1 VFGFGPSEFIGV
13 APEDI
18 DRNSKIQKLNLP
30 SKAVWISAG
39 YHHSLA
45 VTGMRPLSFL
55 FPFTRNTE
63 MRMKIKEKSSRLGQI
78 LREAYKHLKLAVH

>member
-18 DRNSKIQKLNLP
+18 DRDSKIQKVSLP

-45 VTGMRPLSFL
+45 VTGMRPFPSLSQD
-55 FPFTRNTE
+55 T
-63 MRMKIKEKSSRLGQI
+63 
-78 LREAYKHLKLAVH
+78 LK